1 LDWIGLDWIGLDWIG
16 LDWIGLDWIGLI
28 IVLYID
34 LNKSIQINVNTLLRK
49 MTVSDEFKKIISDFV
64 ADIATVFPE
73 HSEACATVY
82 NMDPA
87 AVYDHCK
94 LAYAP
99 QFFNILY
106 RNDTVLFAEPIE
118 LLPGLDFKALWETPD
133 VSDATKE
140 AVWKYLQLVMF
151 SVVSDLSDTSTFGD
165 AAKLFEAIDE
175 SVLKS
180 KLEEV
185 MQQMQDM
192 FKDEGTSAAGASEAG
207 SGEADG
213 KSSGDKSEAGAGE
226 AGGADDKS
234 EAKGFSFPPGMDPNS
249 MHEHLNGLLGGK
261 IGNLAK
267 EIAEETAAELNLDTS
282 DEASVQSVFQNL
294 FKNPGK
300 LMGIVKNVGQKLDA
314 KMKSGEIKESE
325 IMQEASELMSK
336 MKKMPGINN
345 VADLLKKM
353 GMEGGMGD
361 MGGMDI
367 GKMAAS
373 MGLGG
378 KNAKF
383 NMGAMQSH
391 LNQNMKTAKTKERM
405 QQKLEERRAAMVL
418 QAQAAVQQAQPL
430 VFSTGEKVERT
441 PRFPQSAAT
450 GSAATGS
457 TATGLSTG
465 SASAAT
471 SDAPAP
477 DTQSN
482 KKKKTKK

>member
-1 LDWIGLDWIGLDWIG
+1 
-16 LDWIGLDWIGLI
+16 
-28 IVLYID
+28 
-34 LNKSIQINVNTLLRK
+34 

-94 LAYAP
+94 LTYAP

-192 FKDEGTSAAGASEAG
+192 FKDEGAGEAG
-207 SGEADG
+207 SGEAD
-213 KSSGDKSEAGAGE
+213 KSASEAGE
-226 AGGADDKS
+226 AGTNGANGENGES
-234 EAKGFSFPPGMDPNS
+234 EAGGAKGFSFPPGMDPNS
-249 MHEHLNGLLGGK
+249 MHEHLSGLLGGK

-300 LMGIVKNVGQKLDA
+300 LMGIVKNVGKKLDA

-418 QAQAAVQQAQPL
+418 QAQAAVKQAQAQQAQAQHTQAQAQNTQAQAQQTQAQAQQSQAQAQQSQAQAVPL

-450 GSAATGS
+450 GSA
-457 TATGLSTG
+457 
-465 SASAAT
+465 SAAT
-471 SDAPAP
+471 SDTTAPE
-477 DTQSN
+477 TQSN

>member
-1 LDWIGLDWIGLDWIG
+1 
-16 LDWIGLDWIGLI
+16 
-28 IVLYID
+28 
-34 LNKSIQINVNTLLRK
+34 
-49 MTVSDEFKKIISDFV
+49 MTTTTPEFNKIISDFV

-73 HSEACATVY
+73 HADACVAVRSTDMAQVY
-82 NMDPA
+82 E
-87 AVYDHCK
+87 HCK
-94 LAYAP
+94 RIYAP

-106 RNDTVLFAEPIE
+106 RNDTVLFADPIE
-118 LLPGLDFKALWETPD
+118 LLPGLNFKALWET
-133 VSDATKE
+133 SDISNATKE

-192 FKDEGTSAAGASEAG
+192 FKDGTEQTPPPPSEP
-207 SGEADG
+207 D
-213 KSSGDKSEAGAGE
+213 
-226 AGGADDKS
+226 GGA
-234 EAKGFSFPPGMDPNS
+234 EGGTEGAPPKGFPAGMDPNS

-267 EIAEETAAELNLDTS
+267 EIAEETAAELNLDAT

-300 LMGIVKNVGQKLDA
+300 LMGIVKSVGQKLDA
-314 KMKSGEIKESE
+314 KLKSGEIKESE
-325 IMQEASELMSK
+325 IMQEASDLMNK
-336 MKKMPGINN
+336 MKKMPGVNN

-353 GMEGGMGD
+353 GMDSG
-361 MGGMDI
+361 MGGMADMA
-367 GKMAAS
+367 KMAAS

-378 KNAKF
+378 KNTKV

-391 LNQNMKTAKTKERM
+391 LNQNIKTAKMKERM
-405 QQKLEERRAAMVL
+405 QQKLEQRKAD
-418 QAQAAVQQAQPL
+418 AQAAAAKPL

-441 PRFPQSAAT
+441 PRFPAQTADVASLDPSPIVVSAEPT
-450 GSAATGS
+450 AAK
-457 TATGLSTG
+457 
-465 SASAAT
+465 
-471 SDAPAP
+471 
-477 DTQSN
+477 N
-482 KKKKTKK
+482 KKNKNKNKK

>member
-1 LDWIGLDWIGLDWIG
+1 
-16 LDWIGLDWIGLI
+16 
-28 IVLYID
+28 
-34 LNKSIQINVNTLLRK
+34 

-94 LAYAP
+94 LTYAP

-192 FKDEGTSAAGASEAG
+192 FKDEGTSAAGTSDKSAAGSGEAG
-207 SGEADG
+207 SGEAG
-213 KSSGDKSEAGAGE
+213 SCEAGSGASEAN
-226 AGGADDKS
+226 
-234 EAKGFSFPPGMDPNS
+234 GFSFPPGMDPNS
-249 MHEHLNGLLGGK
+249 MHEHLSGLLGGK

-353 GMEGGMGD
+353 GMEGGMG
-361 MGGMDI
+361 GMDI

-450 GSAATGS
+450 GSAATG
-457 TATGLSTG
+457 LSTG

>member
-1 LDWIGLDWIGLDWIG
+1 
-16 LDWIGLDWIGLI
+16 
-28 IVLYID
+28 
-34 LNKSIQINVNTLLRK
+34 

-94 LAYAP
+94 LTYAP

-106 RNDTVLFAEPIE
+106 RNDTVLFAESIE
-118 LLPGLDFKALWETPD
+118 LLPGLDFKSLWETPD
-133 VSDATKE
+133 ISDATKE

-192 FKDEGTSAAGASEAG
+192 FKDEGVSEAGASASASDKSEAGTNGANGKSDKSEAGASEAG
-207 SGEADG
+207 ENGENG
-213 KSSGDKSEAGAGE
+213 S
-226 AGGADDKS
+226 
-234 EAKGFSFPPGMDPNS
+234 KGFSFPPGMDPNS
-249 MHEHLNGLLGGK
+249 MHEHLSGLLGGK

-418 QAQAAVQQAQPL
+418 QAQAAVQQAQQTQAHPL

-441 PRFPQSAAT
+441 PRFPQSA
-450 GSAATGS
+450 SAATES
-457 TATGLSTG
+457 VS
-465 SASAAT
+465 SAT
-471 SDAPAP
+471 SDA
-477 DTQSN
+477 TTTTSN

>member
-1 LDWIGLDWIGLDWIG
+1 MPSM
-16 LDWIGLDWIGLI
+16 
-28 IVLYID
+28 
-34 LNKSIQINVNTLLRK
+34 K
-49 MTVSDEFKKIISDFV
+49 
-64 ADIATVFPE
+64 
-73 HSEACATVY
+73 
-82 NMDPA
+82 
-87 AVYDHCK
+87 
-94 LAYAP
+94 
-99 QFFNILY
+99 
-106 RNDTVLFAEPIE
+106 
-118 LLPGLDFKALWETPD
+118 
-133 VSDATKE
+133 
-140 AVWKYLQLVMF
+140 
-151 SVVSDLSDTSTFGD
+151 
-165 AAKLFEAIDE
+165 AIDE

-192 FKDEGTSAAGASEAG
+192 FKDEGASASGKSGADAGTSEAGTGEAGASE
-207 SGEADG
+207 DG
-213 KSSGDKSEAGAGE
+213 
-226 AGGADDKS
+226 
-234 EAKGFSFPPGMDPNS
+234 AKGFSFPPGMDPNS
-249 MHEHLNGLLGGK
+249 MHEHLSGLLGGK

-325 IMQEASELMSK
+325 IMQEASELMNK

-345 VADLLKKM
+345 GADLLKKM
-353 GMEGGMGD
+353 GMDGGMGD

-391 LNQNMKTAKTKERM
+391 LSQNMKTAKTKERM
-405 QQKLEERRAAMVL
+405 QQKLEERRAAMVA
-418 QAQAAVQQAQPL
+418 QAQAAVQQAQAQAQAQAIPL

-441 PRFPQSAAT
+441 PRFPQGAPEAQGT
-450 GSAATGS
+450 T
-457 TATGLSTG
+457 
-465 SASAAT
+465 T
-471 SDAPAP
+471 SETTAP
-477 DTQSN
+477 DTQPSGSSSN
-482 KKKKTKK
+482 KKKKNKK

>member
-1 LDWIGLDWIGLDWIG
+1 
-16 LDWIGLDWIGLI
+16 
-28 IVLYID
+28 
-34 LNKSIQINVNTLLRK
+34 

-94 LAYAP
+94 LTYAP

-192 FKDEGTSAAGASEAG
+192 FKDEGACAASASEAG
-207 SGEADG
+207 SGSGEAG
-213 KSSGDKSEAGAGE
+213 SGEAGSGEAGSGEAGSGASEAGA
-226 AGGADDKS
+226 S
-234 EAKGFSFPPGMDPNS
+234 ESKGFSFPPGMDPNS
-249 MHEHLNGLLGGK
+249 MHEHLSGLLGGK

-353 GMEGGMGD
+353 GMEGGMG
-361 MGGMDI
+361 GMDI

-418 QAQAAVQQAQPL
+418 QAQAAAQQAQQTQAKPL

-450 GSAATGS
+450 GSA
-457 TATGLSTG
+457 TGLSTG

-477 DTQSN
+477 ETQSN

>member
-1 LDWIGLDWIGLDWIG
+1 
-16 LDWIGLDWIGLI
+16 
-28 IVLYID
+28 
-34 LNKSIQINVNTLLRK
+34 
-49 MTVSDEFKKIISDFV
+49 MTATEPTAEFKKIISDFV

-73 HSEACATVY
+73 HGDACATVY
-82 NMDPA
+82 NMNLA
-87 AVYDHCK
+87 AVYEHCK
-94 LAYAP
+94 RVYAP

-106 RNDTVLFAEPIE
+106 RNETVLFAEPIE
-118 LLPGLDFKALWETPD
+118 LLPGLNFKALWETPD
-133 VSDATKE
+133 ISDATKE

-192 FKDEGTSAAGASEAG
+192 FKDAPANGAAANGAA
-207 SGEADG
+207 ADG
-213 KSSGDKSEAGAGE
+213 AAADGAATDG
-226 AGGADDKS
+226 AAADADDQS
-234 EAKGFSFPPGMDPNS
+234 NGFPFPGMDPNS
-249 MHEHLNGLLGGK
+249 MHEHLSGLLGGK

-267 EIAEETAAELNLDTS
+267 EIAEETAAELNLDAT

-300 LMGIVKNVGQKLDA
+300 LMGIVKSVGQKLDA

-325 IMQEASELMSK
+325 IMQEASELMNK
-336 MKKMPGINN
+336 MKKMPGANN
-345 VADLLKKM
+345 MADLLKKM
-353 GMEGGMGD
+353 GMDSG
-361 MGGMDI
+361 MGGMPDI
-367 GKMAAS
+367 AKMAAS

-391 LNQNMKTAKTKERM
+391 LNQNMKSAKTKERM
-405 QQKLEERRAAMVL
+405 QQKLEQRKAEAL
-418 QAQAAVQQAQPL
+418 QAALKAQQDQKPV

-441 PRFPQSAAT
+441 PRFS
-450 GSAATGS
+450 
-457 TATGLSTG
+457 
-465 SASAAT
+465 
-471 SDAPAP
+471 APAP
-477 DTQSN
+477 APAHAPTTEPSSVPSVVDGDPDTAASN
-482 KKKKTKK
+482 KKKKNKNKK

>member
-1 LDWIGLDWIGLDWIG
+1 
-16 LDWIGLDWIGLI
+16 
-28 IVLYID
+28 
-34 LNKSIQINVNTLLRK
+34 
-49 MTVSDEFKKIISDFV
+49 MTTTTPEFNKIISDFV

-73 HSEACATVY
+73 HADACAAVRSTDMAQVY
-82 NMDPA
+82 E
-87 AVYDHCK
+87 HCK
-94 LAYAP
+94 RVYAP
-99 QFFNILY
+99 QFLNILY
-106 RNDTVLFAEPIE
+106 RNETVLFADPIE
-118 LLPGLDFKALWETPD
+118 LLPGLNFKALWETSD
-133 VSDATKE
+133 VSNATKE

-192 FKDEGTSAAGASEAG
+192 FKDGAEQTPSPPSDGGAEGGAAGAPP
-207 SGEADG
+207 
-213 KSSGDKSEAGAGE
+213 
-226 AGGADDKS
+226 
-234 EAKGFSFPPGMDPNS
+234 KGFPAGMDPNS

-267 EIAEETAAELNLDTS
+267 EIAEETAAELNLDAT

-300 LMGIVKNVGQKLDA
+300 LMGIVKSVGQKLDA
-314 KMKSGEIKESE
+314 KLKSGEIKESE
-325 IMQEASELMSK
+325 IMQEASDLMNK
-336 MKKMPGINN
+336 MKKMPGVNN

-353 GMEGGMGD
+353 GMDGGMGGMAD
-361 MGGMDI
+361 MA
-367 GKMAAS
+367 KMAAS

-391 LNQNMKTAKTKERM
+391 LNQNIKTAKMKERM
-405 QQKLEERRAAMVL
+405 QQKLEQRKAD
-418 QAQAAVQQAQPL
+418 AQAAAAKPL

-441 PRFPQSAAT
+441 PRFPAADAQTSSEPNAVVSAEPT
-450 GSAATGS
+450 AA
-457 TATGLSTG
+457 
-465 SASAAT
+465 
-471 SDAPAP
+471 
-477 DTQSN
+477 
-482 KKKKTKK
+482 KKKKNKNKK

>member
-1 LDWIGLDWIGLDWIG
+1 MSSTSTSTSTST
-16 LDWIGLDWIGLI
+16 
-28 IVLYID
+28 
-34 LNKSIQINVNTLLRK
+34 NHVNPAEEEPVTA
-49 MTVSDEFKKIISDFV
+49 EFKKIISDFV

-73 HSEACATVY
+73 HGEACAAMQS
-82 NMDPA
+82 MDSA
-87 AVYDHCK
+87 AVFKHCK
-94 LAYAP
+94 RTYAP

-118 LLPGLDFKALWETPD
+118 LLPGLNFKALWETPD

-192 FKDEGTSAAGASEAG
+192 FKADGEGANTSAKDGEGANTGAKD
-207 SGEADG
+207 GEGANTGAKDG
-213 KSSGDKSEAGAGE
+213 E
-226 AGGADDKS
+226 GG
-234 EAKGFSFPPGMDPNS
+234 SFPLPGMDPNS
-249 MHEHLNGLLGGK
+249 MHEHLSGLLGGK

-267 EIAEETAAELNLDTS
+267 EIAEETAAELNLNPD
-282 DEASVQSVFQNL
+282 DEASAQSVFQNL

-300 LMGIVKNVGQKLDA
+300 LMGIVKSVGQKLDA

-325 IMQEASELMSK
+325 IMQEASELMNK
-336 MKKMPGINN
+336 MKKMPGVNN
-345 VADLLKKM
+345 MADLLKKM
-353 GMEGGMGD
+353 GGMSGMGGMGD
-361 MGGMDI
+361 MGMGMADMA
-367 GKMAAS
+367 KMAAS

-378 KNAKF
+378 KNGKL

-391 LNQNMKTAKTKERM
+391 LNQNMKSAQTRERM
-405 QQKLEERRAAMVL
+405 QQKLEQRKADAQKAA
-418 QAQAAVQQAQPL
+418 AAALKSQQPQQQPHPQQPQQPQQPQDQTPI

-441 PRFPQSAAT
+441 PRFSAPPAANAEVGEAPSAA
-450 GSAATGS
+450 
-457 TATGLSTG
+457 
-465 SASAAT
+465 
-471 SDAPAP
+471 
-477 DTQSN
+477 SN
-482 KKKKTKK
+482 KKKKNKNRK